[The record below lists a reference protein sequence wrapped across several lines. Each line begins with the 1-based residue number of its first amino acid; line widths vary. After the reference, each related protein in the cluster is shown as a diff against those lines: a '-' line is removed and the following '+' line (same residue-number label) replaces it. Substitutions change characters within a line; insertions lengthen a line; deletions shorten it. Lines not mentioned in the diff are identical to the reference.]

1 MDRSRTPRNLSDEAR
16 FLQRLA
22 EPELPPGTTDAERA
36 AAAAEVEAAVG
47 ELGGEW
53 AHAYQELRPDWQPP
67 PTDIEITAEQAA
79 VTRFLQIF
87 EDIRRDHT
95 FYHDDHGASIPLEPL
110 YTHILAT
117 MNLMTQAEA
126 FAAPGAIG
134 ALWVGPPTPDG
145 VPTEQERNARMWLPR
160 FAPPQQTCPRCG
172 ESADGDGAIFD
183 HPACRDGRCL
193 RCSRPQQTPPP
204 FAGQGH
210 RLGE

>member
-1 MDRSRTPRNLSDEAR
+1 MGRGVPGAAPRL
-16 FLQRLA
+16 
-22 EPELPPGTTDAERA
+22 A
-36 AAAAEVEAAVG
+36 AAASR
-47 ELGGEW
+47 
-53 AHAYQELRPDWQPP
+53 H
-67 PTDIEITAEQAA
+67 IEISNQRAAELTAARAEIRHLQAA
-79 VTRFLQIF
+79 VTRFLQII
-87 EDIRRDHT
+87 ETIRRDHT

-160 FAPPQQTCPRCG
+160 FAPPQQT
-172 ESADGDGAIFD
+172 
-183 HPACRDGRCL
+183 
-193 RCSRPQQTPPP
+193 PPP

>member
-1 MDRSRTPRNLSDEAR
+1 MDHSRSPRRYHNAGGQVSYYPPLSDEAR
-16 FLQRLA
+16 RALRGTA
-22 EPELPPGTTDAERA
+22 PEPM
-36 AAAAEVEAAVG
+36 
-47 ELGGEW
+47 
-53 AHAYQELRPDWQPP
+53 
-67 PTDIEITAEQAA
+67 PT
-79 VTRFLQIF
+79 TRFLQII
-87 EDIRRDHT
+87 ETIRRDHT
-95 FYHDDHGASIPLEPL
+95 FCHDEYGASIPLEPL

-160 FAPPQQTCPRCG
+160 FAPPQQT
-172 ESADGDGAIFD
+172 
-183 HPACRDGRCL
+183 
-193 RCSRPQQTPPP
+193 PPP

>member
-1 MDRSRTPRNLSDEAR
+1 MDRSRSPRVLSDEAR

-47 ELGGEW
+47 ERGGEG

-160 FAPPQQTCPRCG
+160 FAPPQQ
-172 ESADGDGAIFD
+172 
-183 HPACRDGRCL
+183 
-193 RCSRPQQTPPP
+193 P
-204 FAGQGH
+204 FTGQGN

>member
-1 MDRSRTPRNLSDEAR
+1 MDRSRSPRRIPLSDEAR

-36 AAAAEVEAAVG
+36 AARADAAAEVEAAVD

-79 VTRFLQIF
+79 VTRFLQII
-87 EDIRRDHT
+87 ETIRRDHT

-160 FAPPQQTCPRCG
+160 FAPPQQT
-172 ESADGDGAIFD
+172 
-183 HPACRDGRCL
+183 
-193 RCSRPQQTPPP
+193 PPP